1 MSGGPFLDWKQYI
14 LCTKNQVE
22 DTRLEPC
29 DWPAS
34 HRTCFWLDTGEIHLD
49 FVWICLYSFQLFLPD
64 FEPNRGHK
72 AVFPL
77 HPLHERLDFTSVR
90 FFGERPT
97 LAASSDHDQPHR
109 RTTYMHTLAYSTID
123 TDGRHGSSFASPS
136 SRWAQIVTR
145 QQNFVR
151 NHAVPREWSRLHR
164 RGEQKYFCSGAPT
177 VAKNTK
183 PGDPPQVRVEP
194 VVPIHDENMNYLD
207 FGGCTLT

>member
-1 MSGGPFLDWKQYI
+1 MIQARYTWILSGFVCIAFNCFCLILSQTEAIKQCFLY
-14 LCTKNQVE
+14 
-22 DTRLEPC
+22 TRYTN
-29 DWPAS
+29 AS
-34 HRTCFWLDTGEIHLD
+34 T
-49 FVWICLYSFQLFLPD
+49 
-64 FEPNRGHK
+64 
-72 AVFPL
+72 
-77 HPLHERLDFTSVR
+77 FTSVR